1 DLDEIGIEYYFMA
14 EDGSGKQYV
23 SPIART
29 YMAFEDNGL
38 TLPNLKFG
46 SGISAYQ
53 MISIPLV
60 LENTSVG
67 EVFHDLGP
75 YDPKKWR
82 LFHLEPGDTV
92 PTPMSNGDNIE
103 PGKGYWLIVKDQSE
117 IRPGAGNVL
126 QVTQEEPFVWSLKKG
141 WNFIGNPYPFDID
154 WEDVLDD
161 NGNPEVVAESIH
173 IYNRK

>member
-1 DLDEIGIEYYFMA
+1 MTLMHKPIRENAWKEKEATSTGDNEYQVFIKQTEDLDEIGIEYYFLA

-67 EVFHDLGP
+67 EVFQDLGP

-82 LFHLEPGDTV
+82 LFHLEP
-92 PTPMSNGDNIE
+92 
-103 PGKGYWLIVKDQSE
+103 
-117 IRPGAGNVL
+117 
-126 QVTQEEPFVWSLKKG
+126 
-141 WNFIGNPYPFDID
+141 
-154 WEDVLDD
+154 
-161 NGNPEVVAESIH
+161 
-173 IYNRK
+173 